1 MFIQAISHAE
11 REPIYDASVK
21 QKLECDVLRHHTYA
35 SRVGIFFSYFHA
47 SHATVDST
55 TVITNSIANATIITN
70 TRMVNDSNAACMF
83 IAFSIVKRF
92 RYF

>member
-1 MFIQAISHAE
+1 MCIQAISHVE

-35 SRVGIFFSYFHA
+35 SREGIILSYFHVP
-47 SHATVDST
+47 HATVDST

-70 TRMVNDSNAACMF
+70 TRVSTIVMQHACL
-83 IAFSIVKRF
+83 
-92 RYF
+92 